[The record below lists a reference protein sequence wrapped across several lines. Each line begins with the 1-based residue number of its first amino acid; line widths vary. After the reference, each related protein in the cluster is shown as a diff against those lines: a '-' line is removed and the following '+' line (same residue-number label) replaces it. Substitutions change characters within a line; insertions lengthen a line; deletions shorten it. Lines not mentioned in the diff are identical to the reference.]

1 MQELK
6 ERKEIN
12 KKADRYKILGFLKN
26 GKTKLGT
33 IVYPSKEEAE
43 RHWNMLLKFVPM
55 QMKKYSGYEVV
66 KL

>member
-6 ERKEIN
+6 ERKKTN
-12 KKADRYKILGFLKN
+12 KENYRFKILGFLKN
-26 GKTKLGT
+26 GKTKLGI

-43 RHWNMLLKFVPM
+43 RHWDMLLKFVPM
-55 QMKKYSGYEVV
+55 QMKKYSGYEVI